1 MSLTAIPNWLVEFW
15 TDWGSLVRVGI
26 ILLLAVVLRLMLLA
40 SVKRI
45 VSTIS
50 SGSKKAEDDSPVTK
64 ARIGQRA
71 KTIGSV
77 LSNFITWGIT
87 LVTLSLLLSEFGIA
101 VGALI
106 AGAGIVGAAVGFG
119 AQSLVRD
126 LISGLFIVFEDQFGV
141 GDSVDLG
148 QASGVV
154 ESVGLRVTQVRDASG
169 TLWYVRN
176 GEILR
181 VGNQS
186 QGWSRLILD
195 VAVSADS
202 DINNAKKVIAEACQ
216 SAAQSEELS
225 GRLIGAPEVWGL
237 EAISGDQLVFRVTQ
251 QLKPGEQD
259 LAGRIFRS
267 TIKNSLDKA
276 KIELSSTAPKIS
288 VHLSRDTRG

>member
-1 MSLTAIPNWLVEFW
+1 MLITAFPSWLVEFW
-15 TDWGSLVRVGI
+15 NDWGSLVRVGI
-26 ILLLAVVLRLMLLA
+26 ILVIAVILRFTLLA

-50 SGSKKAEDDSPVTK
+50 SGSKKTEEDSPVTK

-126 LISGLFIVFEDQFGV
+126 LISGLFIVFEDQYGV
-141 GDSVDLG
+141 GDTVDLG
-148 QASGVV
+148 QANGVV
-154 ESVGLRVTQVRDASG
+154 ESVGLRVTQVRDTAG

-186 QGWSRLILD
+186 QGWSRLVLD
-195 VAVSADS
+195 IAVD
-202 DINNAKKVIAEACQ
+202 
-216 SAAQSEELS
+216 AQSDVTKTKRAIAQACALASTSDEIS
-225 GRLIGAPEVWGL
+225 GLLIGEPEVWGL
-237 EAISGDQLVFRVTQ
+237 ESISGDQLVFRVAQ
-251 QLKPGEQD
+251 QLKPGSQD
-259 LAGRIFRS
+259 LVGRVFR
-267 TIKNSLDKA
+267 TEIKNILDQQ
-276 KIELSSTAPKIS
+276 KILLSSTAPKIY
-288 VHLSRDTRG
+288 LDGK

>member
-1 MSLTAIPNWLVEFW
+1 MLITAFPSWLVEFW
-15 TDWGSLVRVGI
+15 NDWGSLVRVGI
-26 ILLLAVVLRLMLLA
+26 ILVIAVILRFTLLA

-50 SGSKKAEDDSPVTK
+50 SGSKKTEEDSPVTK

-126 LISGLFIVFEDQFGV
+126 LISGLFIVFEDQYGV
-141 GDSVDLG
+141 GDTVDLG
-148 QASGVV
+148 QANGVV
-154 ESVGLRVTQVRDASG
+154 ESVGLRVTQVRDAAG

-186 QGWSRLILD
+186 QGWSRLVLD
-195 VAVSADS
+195 IAVD
-202 DINNAKKVIAEACQ
+202 
-216 SAAQSEELS
+216 AQSDVTKTKRAIAQACALASTSDEIS
-225 GRLIGAPEVWGL
+225 GLLIGEPEVWGL
-237 EAISGDQLVFRVTQ
+237 ESISGDQLVFRVAQ
-251 QLKPGEQD
+251 QLKPGSQD
-259 LAGRIFRS
+259 LVGRVFR
-267 TIKNSLDKA
+267 TEIKNILDQQ
-276 KIELSSTAPKIS
+276 KILLSSTAPKIY
-288 VHLSRDTRG
+288 LDGK